1 MISCNN
7 FSFWLITIAL
17 EHKTSLKMRQEKCW
31 RMYYCNLLSKFH
43 IFWESHKICFDIT
56 SKIIGFFFKLLWPS
70 RNIWTLWIR
79 NKPEAF
85 LVISVDCFKQVHKL
99 EHTISFGEIGE
110 FLKMLLDQ
118 LPNWFWFDSFQ
129 HNFWQEFVK
138 SNFFFK
144 VFNVGF
150 FVQCV
155 L

>member
-1 MISCNN
+1 MSYIWMSVAEYTLIKT
-7 FSFWLITIAL
+7 WL
-17 EHKTSLKMRQEKCW
+17 KLKFIYSEKATKFVLASRQK
-31 RMYYCNLLSKFH
+31 
-43 IFWESHKICFDIT
+43 
-56 SKIIGFFFKLLWPS
+56 SKIFFFKLMWPS
-70 RNIWTLWIR
+70 RNIRTLWIW

-85 LVISVDCFKQVHKL
+85 LVISVDCFEQVHKL

-110 FLKMLLDQ
+110 FLKMLLNQ

-129 HNFWQEFVK
+129 HNFWQKLVK